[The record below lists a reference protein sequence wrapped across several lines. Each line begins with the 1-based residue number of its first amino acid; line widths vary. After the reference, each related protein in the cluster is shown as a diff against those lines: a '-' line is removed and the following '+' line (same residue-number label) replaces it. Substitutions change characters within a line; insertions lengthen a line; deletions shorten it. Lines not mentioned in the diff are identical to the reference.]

1 MNMAMEQTEEYA
13 NGQLKNKYGD
23 AFILGNNGT
32 LKDDLLFYYNYL
44 IFFPHINDWVI
55 SFMQFS
61 TLVHQRG
68 HWQMGLS
75 FDVYQV
81 I

>member
-1 MNMAMEQTEEYA
+1 MKQTTEYI
-13 NGQLKNKYGD
+13 NGQLKDKYGD
-23 AFILGNNGT
+23 AFIPGNNGT
-32 LKDDLLFYYNYL
+32 LKDDLLFTIIIQL
-44 IFFPHINDWVI
+44 FSPHINDCVI